1 MTEIKRQMVTCLM
14 VATESSFQIW
24 YSSFDGQRMD
34 CLFCKVL
41 LEVSQLDFV
50 NLPDLGSIDQ
60 EITFVGVEE
69 FGEDRQIL
77 AQLAPLIAYVT
88 FEDKTQLVFYSLV
101 KE

>member
-1 MTEIKRQMVTCLM
+1 
-14 VATESSFQIW
+14 
-24 YSSFDGQRMD
+24 MD

-41 LEVSQLDFV
+41 PEVSQLDFV
-50 NLPDLGSIDQ
+50 NLPDLESIDQ

-88 FEDKTQLVFYSLV
+88 FEDKTQLVFYSLA